1 MDTANPPRNFTLTLE
16 QRIRAL
22 SIGVPAWAA
31 RKRKIEDDEDR
42 LVDELVSLHDAL
54 AARGCSET
62 EIEVAL
68 AEKAS
73 AFDLERLNALVRD
86 HNRYYPIEA
95 NLPMDIRTGGYL
107 AYGRPWRP
115 EEPYTLAR
123 LVALAREEVRRR
135 ESLDEKLEGR
145 AR

>member
-1 MDTANPPRNFTLTLE
+1 VDSANPIRNFTLTLE

-22 SIGVPAWAA
+22 SIGVPPWAA

-54 AARGCSET
+54 TAKGCSET
-62 EIEVAL
+62 EIEAVL

-73 AFDLERLNALVRD
+73 AFDLGRLNALVRD

-95 NLPMDIRTGGYL
+95 NLPMDSRTGGYL
-107 AYGRPWRP
+107 AYGRPWTP
-115 EEPYTLAR
+115 EAPYTPAR
-123 LVALAREEVRRR
+123 LVALAREEIARR
-135 ESLDEKLEGR
+135 ESLE
-145 AR
+145 